1 MRRHAERHIKGVKM
15 AVENH
20 SVLSTEVGT
29 PLSSERRE
37 SRSVSEGVSYEALS
51 DSQTRAREDAEVAAL
66 DEALVREGV
75 FVLSNERR
83 AELARRLHNA
93 SMDPDAV
100 MLMSEFVRET
110 EPDIGNARRYLAG
123 ILGSPEQLQGAIA
136 RVRAYRERWGNG
148 KPEREQAPG
157 ESIRRE
163 NMERRDSDQ
172 SAEWARM
179 RTARMALAMHRGDR
193 WPLERIAKELERTP
207 EAVQGLI
214 AEAEAAERAGE

>member
-1 MRRHAERHIKGVKM
+1 M
-15 AVENH
+15 
-20 SVLSTEVGT
+20 
-29 PLSSERRE
+29 
-37 SRSVSEGVSYEALS
+37 SEGVSYEALS

-100 MLMSEFVRET
+100 LLMSEFVRET
-110 EPDIGNARRYLAG
+110 EPDIGAARRYLAG

-163 NMERRDSDQ
+163 NMERRDSNDK

-193 WPLERIAKELERTP
+193 WDIERIAKELRRSP
-207 EAVQGLI
+207 EAVQELI
-214 AEAEAAERAGE
+214 AEAEAAEKAGA